1 MSFEVRHSDL
11 AARIGKIET
20 MHGAFETPVFIPV
33 IHPVKQIV
41 DTKFLEK
48 LGFKIVITNAYTTL
62 KYYGTEACER
72 GIHDIINYNG
82 VVMTDSGGYQV
93 LRYGSVE
100 VNPQTMAA
108 FQKDIS
114 SDIAVPLDKPTG
126 YGLSYEL
133 AKEYVQQTLNNARET
148 LDTINEARE
157 EKIES
162 QVDDNCVDT
171 IWVGP
176 IQGAEHS
183 GLVKYSAES
192 LDTLGFKIMALGS
205 PVELMEAYEF
215 ALLAQMIAATK
226 RAIPTKPIHLFG
238 AGHPLTIPLI
248 VALGCD
254 MFDSASYVLYAKE
267 DRYLHANGT
276 SKLQDLSYF
285 PCQCPT
291 CLSYT
296 VKELLDL
303 DKEKRTAEVAN
314 HNLYML
320 QAEVSI
326 VKQTIVDG
334 RLWEYVMQKAHAHPK
349 VMEALELLKNFEFLE
364 YGTPLFKGKA
374 LFMFDPLDQYRPEA
388 KRFRRMVSNFRSPKY
403 KRKRLVLYPEL
414 DIHPF
419 YSSTTFVNLTK
430 KFPDA
435 QICTYSP
442 FLGIIPVEISD
453 IFPAAHNLI
462 PRKTLTNS
470 QAKDYPT
477 FIDSLNRF
485 LIENGFEEVMI
496 VEDHFILEV
505 IEKISTQ
512 KPNLKV
518 LRLQE

>member
-1 MSFEVRHSDL
+1 LSFEVRHSDL

-171 IWVGP
+171 
-176 IQGAEHS
+176 
-183 GLVKYSAES
+183 
-192 LDTLGFKIMALGS
+192 
-205 PVELMEAYEF
+205 
-215 ALLAQMIAATK
+215 IAATK

-419 YSSTTFVNLTK
+419 YSSTTLVNLTK

-477 FIDSLNRF
+477 FIESLNRF